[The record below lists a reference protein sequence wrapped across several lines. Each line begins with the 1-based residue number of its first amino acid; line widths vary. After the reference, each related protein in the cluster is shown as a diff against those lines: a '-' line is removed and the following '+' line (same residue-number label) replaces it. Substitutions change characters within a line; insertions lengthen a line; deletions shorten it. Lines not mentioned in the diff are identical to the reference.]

1 MLQPE
6 VVKLPM
12 DNKLV
17 LSHCIAGQVDQFD
30 GLIPDT
36 SHCNLESGRK
46 ELSKS
51 SILMIRT

>member
-6 VVKLPM
+6 VVELPM
-12 DNKLV
+12 DNKV

-30 GLIPDT
+30 GLIPDA